1 LSELEKN
8 LPMVAALASKPFEKE
23 SELVSMKSELSKLER
38 EIAIKIQ
45 ENQMKQNGLLDTD
58 KAQQENTLP
67 KETPV
72 IQMMPK
78 ENTPLQ
84 IAMAK
89 VNGATVNNK
98 DHNEQNQLPQTRIRR
113 GNRLRL

>member
-1 LSELEKN
+1 
-8 LPMVAALASKPFEKE
+8 
-23 SELVSMKSELSKLER
+23 
-38 EIAIKIQ
+38 
-45 ENQMKQNGLLDTD
+45 MKQNSLLDTD
-58 KAQQENTLP
+58 KAQQENTFP

-84 IAMAK
+84 IAMVK
-89 VNGATVNNK
+89 VNGVTTNVK
-98 DHNEQNQLPQTRIRR
+98 EHNEQHRLPQTRIRR